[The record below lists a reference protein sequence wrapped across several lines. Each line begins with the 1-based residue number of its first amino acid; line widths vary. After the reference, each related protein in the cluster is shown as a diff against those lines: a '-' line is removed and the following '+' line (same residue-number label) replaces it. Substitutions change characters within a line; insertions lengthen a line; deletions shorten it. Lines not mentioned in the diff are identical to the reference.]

1 MNLNENPKTFIKR
14 RDYMKELEA
23 LTHAIVEMEED
34 KTIALTKQLLESETD
49 ALSVFKAYQDAM
61 TEVGKRFEAGVY
73 FIPEL
78 VMSGDMMNNALEII
92 KPYLKEKDSQKEEE
106 KLGKILIATVEGD
119 IHDIGKNI
127 VTTLLSL
134 NGFEVKDLG
143 VDVPVERI
151 ITEAKDFGAH
161 VVGLSGLLTLAFDP
175 MKEVVEKMKA
185 EGLGDKKIIIG
196 GGQMDDQVCQYVGA
210 DAWVI
215 DAVSGI
221 NLCKEWVS

>member
-1 MNLNENPKTFIKR
+1 
-14 RDYMKELEA
+14 MKELEA

-34 KTIALTKQLLESETD
+34 KTIALTKQLLESKTD

-92 KPYLKEKDSQKEEE
+92 TPYLKDKDSHNKEE

-143 VDVPVERI
+143 VDVPVDRI
-151 ITEAKDFGAH
+151 IAEAKDFGAD

-185 EGLGDKKIIIG
+185 EGLNDKKVIIG

-221 NLCKEWVS
+221 NLCKKWVS